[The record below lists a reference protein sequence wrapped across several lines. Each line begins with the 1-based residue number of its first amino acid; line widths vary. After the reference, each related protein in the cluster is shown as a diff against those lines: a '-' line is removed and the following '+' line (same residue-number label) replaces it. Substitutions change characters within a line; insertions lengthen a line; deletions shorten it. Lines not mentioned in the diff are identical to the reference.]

1 MAPLS
6 ETASARAVGQD
17 APHLLHI
24 FPSYGHGGVPI
35 RIATVVNHFGRR
47 YRHSIFA
54 LDGNDAARSRI
65 DPSLDVTVTDPG
77 IDKRRPLASLFRIRK
92 VLAGQRP
99 DLLLTYNW
107 GAVEWALVN
116 RFAGIAPQIHFESGF
131 GPEEADGQ
139 IARRV
144 RARRIALANVR
155 SLVVP
160 SQTLVDIANNIWRL
174 DPSRIRHIPNG
185 VDCALYDI
193 DGDYAA
199 VPGFSRREGEII
211 VGTVAP
217 LRPEKNLQRLLRVF
231 AKVAKKH
238 SVRLLIAGDGSER
251 SGLEATARD
260 LGITDR
266 VVFAG
271 HVERPEKV
279 YPLMDIFAISSDTEQ
294 MPNTLIQA
302 MAASRPVAGVDVGD
316 VKLNLS
322 PENRDVIVAKS
333 DEDAFAASLDRLV
346 ADGGVRQS
354 LAAANRRHV
363 VEFYSADRM
372 FASYGEIFDETL
384 GMGSK
389 WRAASCP

>member
-6 ETASARAVGQD
+6 ETASVQ
-17 APHLLHI
+17 APSKEMPHVLHI

-35 RIATVVNHFGRR
+35 RIATVINHFGHR
-47 YRHSIFA
+47 YRHTIFA

-65 DPSLDVTVTDPG
+65 DPALGVTVMDPA
-77 IDKRRPLASLFRIRK
+77 IDKNRPLVSLFRISK
-92 VLAGQRP
+92 VLRQYSP

-116 RFAGIAPQIHFESGF
+116 RFTGIAPQIHFESGF

-139 IARRV
+139 ITRRV
-144 RARRIALANVR
+144 KARRIALAKVQ

-160 SQTLVDIANNIWRL
+160 SQTLVDIANNVWRL

-185 VDCALYDI
+185 VDCTLYDTE
-193 DGDYAA
+193 GDEAA
-199 VPGFSRREGEII
+199 APGFSRREGEII

-231 AKVAKKH
+231 AKVAEKYA
-238 SVRLLIAGDGSER
+238 VRLLIAGDGSER
-251 SGLEATARD
+251 SGLESVARD
-260 LGITDR
+260 LGIADR
-266 VVFAG
+266 VIFAG
-271 HVERPEKV
+271 HVEQPQKV

-316 VKLNLS
+316 VKVNLS
-322 PENRDVIVAKS
+322 PENRDVIVSKS
-333 DEDAFAASLDRLV
+333 DEGGFVAALDRLI
-346 ADGGVRQS
+346 ADGEFRRS

-363 VEFYSADRM
+363 VDFYGADRM
-372 FASYGEIFDETL
+372 FASYGEVFDHTL
-384 GMGSK
+384 GIGPES
-389 WRAASCP
+389 RVPSCP